1 MNFDHMNRARDRR
14 VAADVERRMGGLRWV
29 LYIGPVAAFLYV
41 AAALMRL
48 W

>member
-1 MNFDHMNRARDRR
+1 MNRARDRR
-14 VAADVERRMGGLRWV
+14 VAADVERRMAGLRWV
-29 LYIGPVAAFLYV
+29 LYIGPVAAILYV